1 MKSVLGRPFVLGL
14 LLGAVAWSSAPASS
28 EEGVDARAAAEEAP
42 LVAWDELCASPTTH
56 LGRSVRVVVQ
66 TKGELAAWNPYVT
79 RFGQREWQAWQCWSD
94 EQEPWRKEQYEAPL
108 VRVFARRGGPGAWA
122 LEQARPHAR
131 IVLQLRV
138 RELFLGLPWCEVE
151 GVVPCAEE
159 VGEATVIHA
168 ARGID
173 ELRLGRHELAEHS
186 FDEALK
192 APLPAAARASLE
204 RLRAEAAA
212 GPVKDN

>member
-1 MKSVLGRPFVLGL
+1 MDSVGGRLVVLGL
-14 LLGAVAWSSAPASS
+14 LCGAVAWSSARAVS
-28 EEGVDARAAAEEAP
+28 EDAVAEGVVAEEAP
-42 LVAWDELCASPTTH
+42 LLAWDELCAAPARH

-66 TKGELAAWNPYVT
+66 VKGALEAWNPYVT
-79 RFGQREWQAWQCWSD
+79 RFGSREWRAWQAWSD

-108 VRVFARRGGPGAWA
+108 VRVFARRDGPAAWA
-122 LEQARPHAR
+122 LEQARPHTR
-131 IVLQLRV
+131 LVLQLRV

-151 GVVPCAEE
+151 AVVPCAEE

-168 ARGID
+168 ARGLD
-173 ELRLGRHELAEHS
+173 ELRLGRHELAAHS

-192 APLPAAARASLE
+192 APLPAAARTSLL

-212 GPVKDN
+212 ASVKQN